1 MSKIKHATA
10 GAFVFAQ
17 VDGEWKLGL
26 IQHPRLRRLMIPG
39 GHVEGDE
46 HCAQAA
52 VREVAEE
59 TGLAVRLLPAP
70 VALPLPPGYPHEPV
84 AAPWWVT
91 ELDVP
96 ADNHTPVP
104 HVHIDHQYVAIA
116 ASTAAVREPVHPFGW
131 FAAAQIGEIEMFEDT
146 RLLAGALFGCVG
158 GLAGEVR
165 VDELVA
171 ALSHA

>member
-1 MSKIKHATA
+1 MGRIKHATA
-10 GAFVFAQ
+10 GAFVFGQ

-26 IQHPRLRRLMIPG
+26 IEHPRLRRLMVPG
-39 GHVEGDE
+39 GHVENDE

-59 TGLAVRLLPAP
+59 TGLRVTLLPAP

-84 AAPWWVT
+84 IPPWWIT

-104 HVHIDHQYVAIA
+104 HVHIDHQYVAL
-116 ASTAAVREPVHPFGW
+116 ASSTVAVSEPAHPFAWFTAAD
-131 FAAAQIGEIEMFEDT
+131 IGEIEIFDDT
-146 RLLAGALFGCVG
+146 RLLARALFGCVG
-158 GLAGEVR
+158 GLFGKVR
-165 VDELVA
+165 VPELVA